1 MRQKGFTLIELLV
14 VLVIIGVMVSLVPV
28 AFRGLPSLELKAAT
42 RELAGVFRAARSR
55 AIRENRETYVTINV
69 EERLYRLDSF
79 GTPHEIGTDINV
91 SLVTAES
98 EQTDESTGRIR
109 FFPDGT
115 STGGRVALESDAG
128 TYYVLVDWLSG
139 RVEITR

>member
-28 AFRGLPSLELKAAT
+28 AFRGLPSLELKAAA
-42 RELAGVFRAARSR
+42 RELAGVFRAARGS
-55 AIRENRETYVTINV
+55 AIRDNRETYVTIDV
-69 EERLYRLDSF
+69 DERLYRLDSF
-79 GTPHEIGTDINV
+79 GKPHEIDADIEV
-91 SLVTAES
+91 SLITAET
-98 EQTDESTGRIR
+98 EQTDDSTGRIR

-115 STGGRVALESDAG
+115 STGGRVALESGAG
-128 TYYVLVDWLSG
+128 TYFVLVDWLSG